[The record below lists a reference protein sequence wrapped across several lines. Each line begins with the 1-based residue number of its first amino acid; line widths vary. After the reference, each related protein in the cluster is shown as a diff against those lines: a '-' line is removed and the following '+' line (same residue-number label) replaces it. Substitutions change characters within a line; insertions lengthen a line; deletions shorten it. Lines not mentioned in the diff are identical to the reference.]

1 MKALSWLLL
10 RFFSRWR
17 GALTLY
23 ALLAIGLTY
32 SFRGDLALLL
42 IEHGS
47 PKLQRRTFHC
57 LSKLETPDSLNA
69 LLQLS
74 LKKDCGLRGEA
85 EKVAWEMAL
94 ERLDPDE
101 SLEVYFDSLEDL
113 PDKERASRFG
123 KLEYLL
129 YRYRQ
134 KKRVLK
140 DFGGLA
146 RDRLATWTPLTRTT
160 IRGRKVSNSYLILM
174 SVACADLEKRGFK
187 TDFIANHHRGRVF
200 FYFQTP
206 DSPEER
212 VKLAYELEQGSENL
226 KEILRSWE
234 GDEELLSLIPAK
246 TWALAGDYG
255 LRWAREHYQ
264 SGDKELKMSILRMF
278 RIRSELHHS
287 LPGRCHSTAECP
299 FCSLY
304 KEWISIEVEDEL
316 LWGLASLSQDEVCW
330 NKLSSWTKDS
340 RKQSADRISQ
350 ETLIYYLAA
359 SNQLWNGSKI
369 LFDEVEASKRPKI
382 SVSILNV
389 LPRYPWYFSAS
400 EDMSRLHQE
409 LARRDIHFDSSD
421 LQSLLKHKNPRPRAY
436 AVCLGLGRLR
446 QSSDKE
452 ANAQF
457 LGECLAQA
465 PSIFSELDD
474 NKVDDMLEF
483 LQEIQFIGK
492 KEKKALPR
500 ELAKGIVERIA
511 QNPPRGPILRSKR
524 ALKARLFIRYA
535 LGNELFKAIEKEGEK
550 TIPEFIH
557 WLSGED

>member
-1 MKALSWLLL
+1 MKASSWLL

-23 ALLAIGLTY
+23 TILAISLTY

-57 LSKLETPDSLNA
+57 LSKLETPDSLDA

-74 LKKDCGLRGEA
+74 LKKDCALGGEA
-85 EKVAWEMAL
+85 EKVAWELAL
-94 ERLDPDE
+94 ERLDPDD

-113 PDKERASRFG
+113 PEKERASRFG

-146 RDRLATWTPLTRTT
+146 RDRLATWTPLLRRSE
-160 IRGRKVSNSYLILM
+160 RGRGWSNPYLILM

-187 TDFIANHHRGRVF
+187 TDFIINHHRRRVF
-200 FYFQTP
+200 FHIRP
-206 DSPEER
+206 PESPEER

-234 GDEELLSLIPAK
+234 EEEDLLSLIPPKA
-246 TWALAGDYG
+246 WALAGDEG
-255 LRWAREHYQ
+255 LRWAREHYR
-264 SGDKELKMSILRMF
+264 SSNKELKTAFLGMF
-278 RIRSELHHS
+278 HIRSELHHR
-287 LPGRCHSTAECP
+287 LPGRCLSTDQCS

-316 LWGLASLSQDEVCW
+316 LWGLASLSLDDTCW
-330 NKLSSWTKDS
+330 TKLSSWTKDS

-369 LFDEVEASKRPKI
+369 LFDEVEASKRPKVI
-382 SVSILNV
+382 LSILNV
-389 LPRYPWYFSAS
+389 LPRYPRYYSAS
-400 EDMSRLHQE
+400 EDLSRLHQE
-409 LARRDIHFDSSD
+409 LARRDIRFDPSD

-446 QSSDKE
+446 ESPDKE
-452 ANAQF
+452 AMAQF
-457 LGECLAQA
+457 LGDGLALA

-500 ELAKGIVERIA
+500 ELAKGIVERIG
-511 QNPPRGPILRSKR
+511 QDPPEGPILRSEG
-524 ALKARLFIRYA
+524 ALKARIFIRNA
-535 LGNELFKAIEKEGEK
+535 LGDELLKAIEEHGKEA
-550 TIPEFIH
+550 IPEFIH
-557 WLSGED
+557 WLTGKD